1 MPLHPHVRASHAL
14 TRQRAQQSPWE
25 HWAPARR
32 EQLWAEQQVS
42 RHSWSRKGKEGP
54 GEGAARGTLGP
65 AGGGASLASGAGR
78 ADLTWPAPQSHSS
91 PSSTKLF
98 PQCAGGTRSPESGAL
113 DRHAPPPLRKKARSC
128 LRLQALNTRGN
139 GCLRAGKG
147 VGRAGTPTPTPCS
160 PPIPSHHDPAL
171 RPALG
176 HTVAGYAATA

>member
-1 MPLHPHVRASHAL
+1 MRE
-14 TRQRAQQSPWE
+14 QRAGPWGQQ
-25 HWAPARR
+25 
-32 EQLWAEQQVS
+32 
-42 RHSWSRKGKEGP
+42 
-54 GEGAARGTLGP
+54 

-147 VGRAGTPTPTPCS
+147 VGRAGTPTPNPLLTSDPLPPRPRPS
-160 PPIPSHHDPAL
+160 PRARPHTQSRVTRPLPEL
-171 RPALG
+171 R
-176 HTVAGYAATA
+176 AARILKR